1 MGGDNC
7 NLICLTFTDFEPLQL
22 DVGRV
27 EAQDQ
32 EVVQR
37 NNALNKQQAALQ
49 AEVRCEAG

>member
-1 MGGDNC
+1 MSTHEFGQLPLDPSSSH
-7 NLICLTFTDFEPLQL
+7 IISESLQL
-22 DVGRV
+22 DVARV

-49 AEVRCEAG
+49 TEV